1 VGIYIGIRERET
13 KVSEH
18 KGILAAIKLKYDG
31 EVLAAMLEAW
41 EIYPT
46 LKSDCM
52 SKRMEK
58 EYERRK
64 WVRNKLGLKI
74 LA

>member
-1 VGIYIGIRERET
+1 
-13 KVSEH
+13 VSEH

-52 SKRMEK
+52 TKRMEK

-64 WVRNKLGLKI
+64 YVKKKLSIATLP
-74 LA
+74 